1 MTDPTAPVKNPERV
15 PAFSQVD
22 DPVGTAVGHGPGVQI
37 VAASEPPP
45 QEMIPVSIKHNRDSG
60 NFEIAQDGVYE
71 NSKTGDR
78 FQFRKGAVVGADVAQ
93 SFKRVGPWPGD
104 TDEEAEE
111 ATATQ
116 NAPGAKAAPT
126 PENKAN
132 PAPTNR

>member
-1 MTDPTAPVKNPERV
+1 MHDPIEGVKNPARV
-15 PAFSQVD
+15 PAFSLID

-37 VAASEPPP
+37 VADAPPSL
-45 QEMIPVSIKHNRDSG
+45 QEISTVSIKHNRDSG